1 MTEATDQTLD
11 TATPE
16 APTEA
21 AETEHEPVTVEALA
35 ETIAEFKQY
44 RERLVNETLT
54 AAKKAK
60 MSKKDTMAKL
70 DPELEKI
77 DAVVQNLQA
86 QHDAMVAT
94 N

>member
-11 TATPE
+11 TTTAE
-16 APTEA
+16 ATEA
-21 AETEHEPVTVEALA
+21 EQEPVTVEALA

-60 MSKKDTMAKL
+60 VSKKDTMAKL
-70 DPELEKI
+70 EPELEKI

-86 QHDAMVAT
+86 QHDAMVVT